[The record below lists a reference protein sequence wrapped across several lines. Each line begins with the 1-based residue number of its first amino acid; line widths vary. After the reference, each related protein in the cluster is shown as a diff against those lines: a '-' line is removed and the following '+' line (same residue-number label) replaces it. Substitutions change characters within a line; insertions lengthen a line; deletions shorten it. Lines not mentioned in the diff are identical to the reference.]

1 METVTILRGLWRQR
15 IAVAG
20 VFLLAVLVSITFAYR
35 ISFPPKLE
43 SRSYTVG
50 VATSRILVDTPS
62 SQVVEVA
69 PKGSD
74 SLGTRAGLI
83 ASLMVDGTVKS
94 SIARRAG
101 LQPQQFDAVSTSAAE
116 TTPADSTP
124 KPRSNVLKT
133 TVVTSTTGDALPII
147 EIEAQAVDAESA
159 ARLAQAAV
167 SGLQDYLNSKAALQR
182 IPEAKRLQVTGL
194 GSPQARD
201 VVRGPRKIFAFALA
215 IFVFLLGCAVIIG
228 LSRLAGAW
236 RAAEREEEGLSL
248 APAPTIRPLRD
259 GTLRDAPL
267 RDEEA
272 DDELAA
278 AAPTRRQRSS
288 RSNSPW
294 R

>member
-20 VFLLAVLVSITFAYR
+20 VFLLAVLVSIAFAYR
-35 ISFPPKLE
+35 ISFPPKLQ

-50 VATSRILVDTPS
+50 VATSRILIDTPS

-101 LQPQQFDAVSTSAAE
+101 LQPQQIDAISTSAAE
-116 TTPADSTP
+116 TTPADNTP

-133 TVVTSTTGDALPII
+133 TVVTNTSGDALPII
-147 EIEAQAVDAESA
+147 EIEAQAVDAQSA
-159 ARLAQAAV
+159 ARLAQASV
-167 SGLQDYLNSKAALQR
+167 SGLQDYLNSKAALQQ
-182 IPEAKRLQVTGL
+182 IPEAKRLQVSGL
-194 GSPQARD
+194 GAPQARD
-201 VVRGPRKIFAFALA
+201 VVRGPRKVFAFALA
-215 IFVFLLGCAVIIG
+215 IFVFLAGCATIIG

-236 RAAEREEEGLSL
+236 RAAEREEEALTL
-248 APAPTIRPLRD
+248 APPLPVRPLRD
-259 GTLRDAPL
+259 TEDGDY
-267 RDEEA
+267 
-272 DDELAA
+272 AA
-278 AAPTRRQRSS
+278 AAPPRQKRQGGSH
-288 RSNSPW
+288 SPW